1 MKWISSHFNPFKI
14 NLFHFFGWVFPKKK
28 VSKIVNTFCHR
39 GGSSDPVPNQGG
51 VRLIKKKSST
61 NVPEGGGGTIYLS
74 FSTAFSVSYPKMC
87 IVECLIVQIWIV
99 FFQGGGLWQKI
110 KFLNA
115 ISIDLRVGGLG
126 TFPYLNKF
134 FKGFL

>member
-1 MKWISSHFNPFKI
+1 M
-14 NLFHFFGWVFPKKK
+14 
-28 VSKIVNTFCHR
+28 
-39 GGSSDPVPNQGG
+39 PNQGG

-61 NVPEGGGGTIYLS
+61 NVPEGGGYYIFVIFNCFFCFLPKNVHCRMS
-74 FSTAFSVSYPKMC
+74 DSPNLNCIFS
-87 IVECLIVQIWIV
+87 
-99 FFQGGGLWQKI
+99 GGGLWQKI

-115 ISIDLRVGGLG
+115 ILIDLRVGGLG

>member
-1 MKWISSHFNPFKI
+1 MF
-14 NLFHFFGWVFPKKK
+14 L
-28 VSKIVNTFCHR
+28 R
-39 GGSSDPVPNQGG
+39 
-51 VRLIKKKSST
+51 
-61 NVPEGGGGTIYLS
+61 GGGTIYLS

-115 ISIDLRVGGLG
+115 ILIDLRVGGLG